1 MSFSSYPAR
10 ELEFYRTERQRLN
23 AAGMTDYDEQSAEI
37 ARRWLVIQQMTSRPA
52 VMASPVAQSV
62 ATPGGV
68 VLPQSD
74 ERPVRVP
81 FRLTDQQVRDQGL
94 YFASFESGTYVYKKK
109 PTVLAPAAA
118 APANQD
124 VKMPF
129 PLSAEQ
135 MKRSNL
141 YLDTMEGTLYVY
153 KKMTPALAAARS
165 VDVIDLV
172 ADKPTAVVGKKRSRT
187 NLTFISRILHT
198 CRKETLQYICQDL
211 SLTYNGNKIDL
222 IERIMTE
229 ENMIEVLL
237 NECRVITLVDICG
250 DHNMVKS
257 GTKASLTA
265 RIIRE

>member
-1 MSFSSYPAR
+1 MSFSSYSLR

-52 VMASPVAQSV
+52 VMGSPVAQSV
-62 ATPGGV
+62 ATPGGGV
-68 VLPQSD
+68 VQCD

-81 FRLTDQQVRDQGL
+81 FRLTDQQVCDQGL
-94 YFASFESGTYVYKKK
+94 YFASFESGAYVYKKK

-141 YLDTMEGTLYVY
+141 YLDTMEGTVYVY

-211 SLTYNGNKIDL
+211 SLTYSGSKIDL
-222 IERIMTE
+222 IERIMME
-229 ENMIEVLL
+229 EDTIELLL
-237 NECRVITLVDICG
+237 NKCRVITLADICE
-250 DHNMVKS
+250 DHNIVKS
-257 GTKASLTA
+257 GPKASLIG